1 MKHKKTTIAIILI
14 AVLIIAYLIQ
24 NYNYLNNYREK
35 VNNDY
40 SDLSIV
46 IDKKLDISKNI
57 YKDLSNNNYKSSY
70 LDKLKTANK
79 NLEDAYNISDKNKY
93 NDQISEYIE
102 KIEKKINDTDYH
114 TTENYNN
121 LIKQYNSQNEKISKS
136 IEKYNK
142 SVNNYN
148 NKLSTIPNNITSK
161 LFGMKLETN
170 YK

>member
-1 MKHKKTTIAIILI
+1 MKHKKTTIAIIVIAIALI
-14 AVLIIAYLIQ
+14 AFLIQ
-24 NYNYLNNYREK
+24 NYNYLKNYREK
-35 VNNDY
+35 VDNAY

-57 YKDLSNNNYKSSY
+57 YKDLNTNNYKSSY
-70 LDKLKTANK
+70 LDKLKIANK
-79 NLEDAYNISDKNKY
+79 NLSDAFNISDKNKY
-93 NDQISEYIE
+93 NNQITEYIE
-102 KIEKKINDTDYH
+102 RIEKNIKDRDYH

-121 LIKQYNSQNEKISKS
+121 LISQYNSQNEIINKS

-161 LFGMKLETN
+161 LFRMKLETN

>member
-1 MKHKKTTIAIILI
+1 MKHKKTTIAIIVIAIALI
-14 AVLIIAYLIQ
+14 AFLIQ
-24 NYNYLNNYREK
+24 NYNYLNSYREK

-46 IDKKLDISKNI
+46 IDKKLELSKNI
-57 YKDLSNNNYKSSY
+57 YKDLNANNYKSSY

-79 NLEDAYNISDKNKY
+79 KLEDAYNISDKNKY
-93 NDQISEYIE
+93 NDQITEYIE
-102 KIEKKINDTDYH
+102 RIEKNINDKDYH

-121 LIKQYNSQNEKISKS
+121 LISQYNSQTERINKS

-148 NKLSTIPNNITSK
+148 NKLSTIPYNITSK